1 MSLLSF
7 CSQPIFDCLGGAP
20 PIAIIY
26 RRDTGAYAGT
36 YQYAMPQGDRAWP
49 ESPHRIGLYCN
60 HGLDRTLDPVY

>member
-36 YQYAMPQGDRAWP
+36 YAMPQGDLTWP
-49 ESPHRIGLYCN
+49 DPPHL
-60 HGLDRTLDPVY
+60 HRTE